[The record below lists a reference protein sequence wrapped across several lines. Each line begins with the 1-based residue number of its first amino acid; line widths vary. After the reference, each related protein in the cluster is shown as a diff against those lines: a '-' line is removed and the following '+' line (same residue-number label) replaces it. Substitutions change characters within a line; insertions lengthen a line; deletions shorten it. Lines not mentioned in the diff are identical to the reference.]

1 MKILEKKKK
10 PFEAAHVLWDNNAS
24 IPNYSYIFSFIIT
37 NKTRTYEIVQ
47 KIKVAHHLTD
57 PIGISFEQSVCLNCY
72 IRKLHFQNVRNL

>member
-1 MKILEKKKK
+1 MLSGEILKK
-10 PFEAAHVLWDNNAS
+10 NN
-24 IPNYSYIFSFIIT
+24 NLFVWRNFSFFRDFGNVHFFIIT